1 MKPSIQKLLKFFKLE
16 ADRGYDNH
24 AVMGGLVRMLDH
36 WVPEARNEGVPE
48 DLIQAIVYRIQDYA
62 RLTAKSRSETL
73 EGLIRRIHRSDSDPA
88 KTQGPTITKD
98 AREIQTV
105 QSDTEIHPMDTGVEI
120 SPSPQA
126 KEAEELA
133 QAEPVEEVYSQETP
147 ISTPE
152 ADAPPA
158 QIADPVDLN
167 SPVTVLPGIGPRNSQ
182 NLTRLGIY
190 TLRDLLYYIPRRYD
204 DYSQL
209 KPINRL
215 GYREQA
221 TVIGT
226 VKSIATRPV
235 SGGKYQ
241 RTEAI
246 ITDGSGSLRVN
257 WFNQPYLA
265 RRLHTGMQISLSGK
279 TEQYLGRL
287 TMNNPDW
294 EALEQQQLSTNRIV
308 PIYRLS
314 AQIAAKWLR
323 RVMNQGVV
331 SYAHRVRDHIPY
343 WIQKKANLMD
353 LQTALTQIHFPDS
366 SEELEQAKN
375 RLSFDEIFFLQLGVL
390 QQKRAWQDRTARSFK
405 VDDTWLELLL
415 GSLPFSLT
423 SAQLKVL
430 KDIQED
436 LASGRPM
443 NRLVQGDV
451 GSGKTV
457 VAALGIAMVSQ
468 SGAQTAIMAPT
479 SILAE
484 QHYKNMLRILA
495 TPVLEMGSEESTQPV
510 TNDAPLSPDQIRLLI
525 GATPEDEKR
534 KIREELQDGK
544 IKLVIG
550 THALIEDPVTFADLQ
565 MVVVDEQ
572 HRFGVEQRAALRV
585 KGENAHLLVMT
596 ATPIPRTLALT
607 IYGDLDL
614 SIIDELPEGRQPIST
629 HVLPPSNRERA
640 YSLIRSQI
648 ESGHQ
653 AFIIY
658 PLVEESENSE
668 TKAATEE
675 YLRLQEEIFPK
686 YKIGLLHGR
695 LKPEEKEQVMS
706 EFQSGENHI
715 LVSTSVIEV
724 GVDVQNATVM
734 LIEGANRFGLAQLHQ
749 FRGRVGRGS
758 DQSYCILIPDSAD
771 DMDNERLRVL
781 SETNDGFLLAEKD
794 LEQRGPGQFLGTRQ
808 SGYSEFQLANLTKIE
823 VIEQAQRLA
832 HDLISQDPDLSKED
846 HQLLSQAVKASWTP
860 HNADIS

>member
-1 MKPSIQKLLKFFKLE
+1 MKPSIQKLLKIFNLE
-16 ADRGYDNH
+16 ADRGFDNH

-36 WVPEARNEGVPE
+36 WVPEARNEGVAE
-48 DLIQAIVYRIQDYA
+48 DLIQAIIYRIQDYA

-73 EGLIRRIHRSDSDPA
+73 EGLKRRIQRSEPDAAKNLPGETRVIQVSPVEPEPALTESDSTETLP
-88 KTQGPTITKD
+88 I
-98 AREIQTV
+98 
-105 QSDTEIHPMDTGVEI
+105 DTAEATEL
-120 SPSPQA
+120 SPE
-126 KEAEELA
+126 EAQEKIYEEA
-133 QAEPVEEVYSQETP
+133 PVEVPEPEEIEVKT
-147 ISTPE
+147 E
-152 ADAPPA
+152 ALPVE
-158 QIADPVDLN
+158 DPVDLS

-182 NLTRLGIY
+182 NLSRLGIY
-190 TLRDLLYYIPRRYD
+190 TLRDLLFYFPRRYD

-215 GYREQA
+215 GYREQV

-226 VKSIATRPV
+226 VKSISTQPIR
-235 SGGKYQ
+235 GGKFQ

-265 RRLHTGMQISLSGK
+265 RRLHKGMQVSLSGK
-279 TEQYLGRL
+279 TDQYLGRL
-287 TMNNPDW
+287 IMNNPDW

-323 RVMNQGVV
+323 RVMNQGVE
-331 SYAHRVRDHIPY
+331 SYAHRVVDHLPQ
-343 WIQKKANLMD
+343 WVRNKANLMD
-353 LQTALTQIHFPDS
+353 LPGALTQIHFPDS
-366 SEELEQAKN
+366 AEDLERAKN
-375 RLSFDEIFFLQLGVL
+375 RLSFDEIFLLQIGVT
-390 QQKRAWQDRTARSFK
+390 QQKRAWQDRRARVFE
-405 VDDTWLELLL
+405 VEDAWLSNLIE
-415 GSLPFSLT
+415 SLPFTLT
-423 SAQLKVL
+423 GAQLKVL
-430 KDIQED
+430 QDIRKD
-436 LASGRPM
+436 LGSGKPM

-457 VAALGIAMVSQ
+457 IAALGIAMLTKAGSQ
-468 SGAQTAIMAPT
+468 AAIMAPT

-484 QHYKNMLRILA
+484 QHYKNMLHHLA
-495 TPVLEMGSEESTQPV
+495 ANYPTNA
-510 TNDAPLSPDQIRLLI
+510 TNDNIEPESSTELLSPDQICLLV
-525 GATPEDEKR
+525 GATPEEEKQR
-534 KIREELQDGK
+534 IRAELMTGK
-544 IKLVIG
+544 IKLVVG
-550 THALIEDPVTFADLQ
+550 THALIEDPVTFQDLQ

-572 HRFGVEQRAALRV
+572 HRFGVEQRAALRA
-585 KGENAHLLVMT
+585 KGDNVHLLVMT

-614 SIIDELPEGRQPIST
+614 SIIDELPAGRQPVST
-629 HVLPPSNRERA
+629 FVLPPSNRERA
-640 YSLIRSQI
+640 YSLIRNQL
-648 ESGHQ
+648 EEGRQ

-658 PLVEESENSE
+658 PLVEESENGE

-675 YLRLQEEIFPK
+675 HVRLQQEIFPK

-695 LKPEEKEQVMS
+695 LKPEEKEQAMADFKAGN
-706 EFQSGENHI
+706 FQI

-724 GVDVQNATVM
+724 GVDVPNATVM

-758 DQSYCILIPDSAD
+758 DQSFCLLIPETAD
-771 DMDNERLRVL
+771 ELDNERLKVL

-823 VIEQAQRLA
+823 IIELAQRLA
-832 HDLISQDPDLSKED
+832 HELVDMDPELSKED
-846 HQLLSQAVKASWTP
+846 HQQLAQAVKIAWTP
-860 HNADIS
+860 QKTDIS